1 MSGIVNEW
9 KEKAIQALS
18 GMLEDM
24 SSADRAMV
32 QALINKIRNLTP
44 MPTAEDFA
52 DLLFM
57 LMQTSDRIPK
67 LKELYRDATQ
77 FAKYYFLG
85 VREE

>member
-9 KEKAIQALS
+9 KEGAIKT
-18 GMLEDM
+18 LEGVLGDLP
-24 SSADRAMV
+24 ANERPIV
-32 QALINKIRNLTP
+32 QALIYKIRNLTP
-44 MPTAEDFA
+44 TIEDFA

-57 LMQTSDRIPK
+57 LMQASDRIPK
-67 LKELYRDATQ
+67 LKGLYRDATQ